1 MTHQR
6 NRRRRLILAVS
17 PLEARQLMSADV
29 LTYHTDNA
37 RDGAN
42 TAETTLT
49 PSNVN
54 SANFGKVGFLD
65 VDGKVDAQPL
75 VLTGVGTAQGVR
87 DIVYVATENDSV
99 YAFDATSGALIWHD
113 GPSTLI
119 PGETPVP
126 AADVNCTQ
134 VEPTLGIT
142 STPVIDVQYG
152 SIYVVAMSK
161 SVINGQTTYHQRI
174 HRLNFADGS
183 DKTPPVAIDQSISV
197 PGKGPG
203 GNGSTVSFDPK
214 MYEERDALTLVNGII
229 YTAWAS
235 HCDNP
240 PYTGWVIGF
249 RAQDLGREGVININP
264 NGTPA
269 SANGV
274 GASGGSFWNSGGG
287 FAADSSGNLYNI
299 SGNGPFDPTQGDYG
313 DSYLKLATRSDSIGL
328 VQLRVA
334 DYFTP
339 SNQQTL
345 SNQDIDL
352 GSSGVTLLPDMVDAS
367 GATRHLM
374 VGSGKDGNI
383 YLLDRDNLGKF
394 NASNNAIVQ
403 EVSNGVGS
411 SEFGTPAYFN
421 GTIYFGGINTNLR
434 AFSIKD
440 GVVSTAPTSQS
451 PDTFGYP
458 GSTVAI
464 SANGTTG
471 GIVWAAEN
479 GPTAALH
486 AYDSSNLSRELYN
499 SNQAANNRDQFGAGN
514 KFITP
519 TVANGKV
526 YVGTTD
532 GVVVFG
538 LLPAATPTPTPPVV
552 TPPIIPSPAPPPPTV
567 LVKAFGYPAFYVG
580 GFNELGAVGADPAV
594 GESRLTY
601 TWSVVSAPPGAP
613 TPTFS
618 QNGTNASK
626 VVGVGIAA
634 SGLYDFRVTI
644 KAPDGQA
651 VTSDVSISAALPAPI
666 FAAPAFTGA
675 NRTTG
680 TPLFLGALATDPA
693 FPESALTYTWST
705 VSTPARVQSP
715 RFAINGTNQSKLTT
729 VTLIKP
735 GTYVFQVR
743 ATNPFGQ
750 SVTSEVSVL
759 VATPSR
765 AKRR

>member
-1 MTHQR
+1 MIHPR
-6 NRRRRLILAVS
+6 NRRRRLTPAVS

-29 LTYHTDNA
+29 LTYHNDNA

-49 PSNVN
+49 PSDVN
-54 SANFGKVGFLD
+54 SANFGKVGFLG

-75 VLTGVGTAQGVR
+75 VLTGVGTALGVR

-99 YAFDATSGALIWHD
+99 YAFDAGSGALIWHD

-142 STPVIDVQYG
+142 STPVIDLNSG
-152 SIYVVAMSK
+152 AIYVVAMSK
-161 SVINGQTTYHQRI
+161 AVVNGQATYYQRI
-174 HRLNFADGS
+174 HELNIATGAD
-183 DKTPPVAIDQSISV
+183 KVAPVAIDRSISV
-197 PGKGPG
+197 PGQGPG

-214 MYEERDALTLVNGII
+214 MYEERDALTDVNGVI

-235 HCDNP
+235 HCDDP
-240 PYTGWVIGF
+240 AYTGWVIGF
-249 RAQDLGREGVININP
+249 RAGNLGLAAVANVDP

-269 SANGV
+269 SSNIDAG
-274 GASGGSFWNSGGG
+274 SGGSFWNSGGG

-299 SGNGPFDPTQGDYG
+299 SANGPFDPTQGDYG
-313 DSYLKLATRSDSIGL
+313 DSYIKLAASGGTLG
-328 VQLRVA
+328 VN

-345 SNQDIDL
+345 SNLDQDL

-367 GATRHLM
+367 GVTRHLM

-394 NASNNAIVQ
+394 NASTNQVVQ
-403 EVSNGVGS
+403 EVSNGVGA

-421 GTIYFGGINTNLR
+421 GTVYFGGINTNLR
-434 AFSIKD
+434 AFSIKN
-440 GVVSTAPTSQS
+440 GVVSNTPTSES

-464 SANGTTG
+464 SANGTSDA
-471 GIVWAAEN
+471 IVWAAEN

-486 AYDSSNLSRELYN
+486 AYDASNLARELYN
-499 SNQAANNRDQFGAGN
+499 SNQAANGRDQFGAGN

-519 TVANGKV
+519 TVANGHV
-526 YVGTTD
+526 YVGTTN
-532 GVVVFG
+532 GVAVFG
-538 LLPAATPTPTPPVV
+538 LLPSATPPPSPPVV
-552 TPPIIPSPAPPPPTV
+552 TPPIIPSPPIPAPSPPTV
-567 LVKAFGYPAFYVG
+567 LVKAFGYPAFSVG

-594 GESRLTY
+594 GESGLTY
-601 TWSVVSAPPGAP
+601 TWSVVSTPPGAP
-613 TPTFS
+613 TPSFS

-634 SGLYDFRVTI
+634 AGLYDFRVTI
-644 KAPDGQA
+644 RAPDGQA
-651 VTSDVSISAALPAPI
+651 VTSDVSISAAIPTPS

-675 NRTTG
+675 TRTTG
-680 TPLFLGALATDPA
+680 TPLLLGALATDPA
-693 FPESALTYTWST
+693 FPGSALTYTWST
-705 VSTPARVQSP
+705 VSTPARVQAP
-715 RFAINGTNQSKLTT
+715 RFSINGTNQSKLTA
-729 VTLIKP
+729 VTLNKP

-765 AKRR
+765 SRRR